1 MQSVTRY
8 NQMELTREAKLEQLE
23 RLLESRSLHGSE
35 SLKAFLRF
43 VVLKSLENQE
53 NDLKEYTIATEVF
66 GRNKSY
72 DSRSDSVVRVQAS
85 RLRGKLQDYYANEGK
100 DDPVIIDLPK
110 GHYAPVFSY
119 ASSRN
124 GATVSID
131 AQASPQASEIK
142 ETGASRDRWWRWAI
156 AAFAVLAIGI
166 GILAFNYRSEADR
179 DVVTPASRKD
189 KSAEILVALPLWND
203 FLRSPEPVLV
213 AFSNALFQGTAETGM
228 KTLKPMRPSGQESSS
243 PQTAQQAGVSQDG
256 DQTITEHYTGVGEV
270 MGVYFLGD
278 FFSKADHPF
287 RVKRSLL
294 LNWDDLK
301 TDNIVILGSP
311 AENFVLRELPQEQDF
326 RFGPVR
332 DENQR
337 MTFGIINTKPK
348 EGEQPVYL
356 AKQEGPSRSQISEDY
371 AIVSLLRGLD
381 AEHRLMILA
390 GITTFG
396 TQAAA
401 EYVTRPEYVKELINR
416 LNMGSA
422 DTPRLPSYYQVLI
435 KIKVNGG
442 VPVQISYVTHH
453 AL

>member
-8 NQMELTREAKLEQLE
+8 NQIELTKEAKLEQLE

-53 NDLKEYTIATEVF
+53 GDLKEYTIATEVF
-66 GRNKSY
+66 GRSKSY

-85 RLRGKLQDYYANEGK
+85 RLRAKLQDYYANEGK
-100 DDPVIIDLPK
+100 DDRVIIDLPK

-119 ASSRN
+119 ASGEN
-124 GATVSID
+124 GAAAVSID
-131 AQASPQASEIK
+131 SAAPMASEAIRPA
-142 ETGASRDRWWRWAI
+142 ASRDRRLRWVI
-156 AAFAVLAIGI
+156 AGLVVSTLVFAA
-166 GILAFNYRSEADR
+166 LAFNNRSETSRTAGGGSESR
-179 DVVTPASRKD
+179 DKAVET
-189 KSAEILVALPLWND
+189 SAALPLWND

-213 AFSNALFQGTAETGM
+213 TFSNTLFQGTAETGM
-228 KTLKPMRPSGQESSS
+228 KLLKPMDSSS
-243 PQTAQQAGVSQDG
+243 PDSAARRTEENEQAV
-256 DQTITEHYTGVGEV
+256 TEHYTGVGEV
-270 MGVYFLGD
+270 MGVYFLSD

-287 RVKRSLL
+287 HVKRSLL
-294 LNWDDLK
+294 MNWEDLK
-301 TDNIVILGSP
+301 TKNIVILGSP
-311 AENFVLRELPQEQDF
+311 AENYLLRELPQEQDF
-326 RFGPVR
+326 VFRIIK
-332 DENQR
+332 DEKQN
-337 MTFGIINTKPK
+337 TAFGIVNTKPRP
-348 EGEQPVYL
+348 GEQAVYL

-381 AEHRLMILA
+381 SEHKLMILA

-401 EYVTRPEYVKELINR
+401 EYVTRPEYARELIAR
-416 LNMGSA
+416 LSA
-422 DTPRLPSYYQVLI
+422 ETGDGQKLPAYYQALV
-435 KIKVNGG
+435 KVRVNGG